1 MEMERSEHARTPR
14 RLPLDPPRFRKF
26 VLIVGTAFALTL
38 ALLATNLR
46 DTPVALAAH
55 SPTEYNLCDRSLHAR
70 GIIIR
75 ELRDWGRTNSDTRYD
90 LEQRFGCGPHDHD
103 RDNQTPPVALSA
115 IISAAD
121 LRDHTD
127 WTTYNGRL
135 LIRTSAARELQAGDF
150 AGLNATIF
158 DFNGTSLRTLP
169 GRLFEGLTIQQL
181 TFWNNQDLESLPED
195 LFEGIVGT
203 GPGMGFTFELNPK
216 ITSESLP
223 PTIFDP
229 LGNSAEAPSNNL
241 RDKGGIQAITFRRN
255 GVSQLNTRW
264 FAHFRQL
271 GATYDWG
278 SINLSDPTAQD
289 RTEFW
294 DSYYYDDGTGKYT
307 DPTKTTRGVN
317 SITSSTTKANIAAAI
332 KAAIDSVGDASDV
345 KPDFTTGNTLQVTTG
360 NFGSVDLCERT
371 TAVRDEIIKELRAE
385 QSSIY
390 GSVSSGGTIT
400 DGTYGAFGCSTGR
413 TAIVTKVNLTAHTNW
428 DTDAGGM
435 NLDNKN
441 LTALRAHD
449 LRYLDL
455 EYLTFGRNS
464 ISELP
469 DDIFSGLPLR
479 TLRMNRIGITKLQSG
494 LFRGVN
500 ASNFQIL
507 GLADN
512 ADLSDLSIAPDVF
525 DPLTELRFL
534 DINDSAIGRINTRW
548 FKELT
553 KLGEG
558 AGWHGLVLSGL
569 PVVSYF
575 SSETGGYYETGA
587 TNKVAYNPTSTT
599 DQAALRTAIIAAID
613 TPQPDLNIA
622 GSKFRP
628 PDALGIDPCGR
639 SEVVWKELMRQFGH
653 IPNEIAGGWRNF
665 APMETIFPVSDIRYE
680 RYADITLAQCRVLP
694 AQWVNAQTGLVT
706 SQGAP
711 NFGAAVLSIKPVPW
725 HAGQARMASSER
737 AFNLSGADLS
747 RLSPNDLANLHAF
760 EVVHMQDANLEAP
773 NVSLFSHMPN
783 ITELNLAGNS
793 IRTSDFNATPNFLS
807 PLRKLE
813 NLNLNDNLFTTF
825 NGDWIPASARST
837 LEVLRLEGNPMTR
850 TDLENLN
857 LRVLSI
863 SRSSITQLDSAINDM
878 TNLRELYWSD
888 LRALPIDG
896 IDEFIQ
902 NLPDAITRSEPGD
915 RIGNPGDLDDSDLDA
930 AITNLQ
936 MAYLTRLRDIDV
948 EPLHFADAC
957 RPPIHE
963 VKPVL
968 ATTHQWAWE
977 QNFGNL
983 CLTDAQRNTFINDLY
998 EYGPVEEFDLV
1009 NLNLNDTQMADLLSK
1024 IKLQIRGRNL
1034 WGTAVYQKFSTLRLV
1049 GNPNAFGDGFND
1061 AALDVFDDQ
1070 HSVTELTISHSDLN
1084 FTQAN
1089 NILRDLELAFSTRSW
1104 ALGLITLDL
1113 SFNNRLFTDV
1123 DPDTARPLLRGIMQV
1138 PRNATP
1144 VDINLRSTNLSFDQ
1158 LKAMLDGMD
1167 GAPLW
1172 NRSGDGAVGDL
1183 RRIRTLDISDNA
1195 NLWKRK
1201 NQNDEWVN
1209 VPATEINEL
1218 LTRLPGLTTLRVG
1231 GTSIESQ
1238 TMLQTVFNGL
1248 DHAPSTYRYADQR
1261 DTSTLERL
1269 QELDLSGNN
1278 LMALTA
1284 AELETEFAKMGTRIA
1299 LQSPQLRTLSLGYTQ
1314 IDLAQLTAI
1323 VNGLD
1328 TADLLDGIFTL
1339 DLSGNINLVRNCPTG
1354 GLSDDLSAVLA
1365 KFTNLR
1371 HIDISDTGTFFQH
1384 MACIVNG
1391 LNAGD
1396 GNAQDG
1402 LARNLISLNLRD
1414 NPQAFFVEGSGGDIG
1429 GPADKDDVAQVF
1441 APLRNAR
1448 TNLVNTEITAAQ
1460 ANAILQSRTMG
1471 LSEDERRETER
1482 RFTAQNPAFGFKTPL
1497 PTETRL
1503 LSGRGSLRVA
1513 FVHNP
1518 MRDGAA
1524 FEVLRYEYRYRVRP
1538 ENADTEWGNTGT
1550 EAWRDAEVD
1559 LSTTG
1564 DKNFDIHGL
1573 ATQTVYQVQVR
1584 ATSVAQPNVL
1594 MLTGGTTVKLPKVNS
1609 IRPAITEVNIRTGD
1623 QIRLEVDILGLS
1635 DNLDNALPTK
1645 EGINL
1650 IFTWSDSPAGGSF
1663 ATPNDSRRVTYTA
1676 SNLPGTYTITAEAGP
1691 DGICRNHHD
1700 STFGISEADRAPCT
1714 ATFTVRVSRA
1724 PAIAVPDTEP
1734 INPAG
1739 TIPTS
1744 LADADGTAYEVFT
1757 PVAGGTFNGEGI
1769 TVTAAKGAVPDRQL
1783 IGVRAAVSATQAPAP
1798 VPGAR
1803 MTIAGSLYDITA
1815 IQANRQPVSAYK
1827 LDEPLSA
1834 CLPLPE
1840 AFRANLTNIVLVE
1853 RKADGSYG
1861 ILTSKLRQ
1869 TAGELN
1875 VCGGVSTLP
1884 ATVGVAKLGVVPA
1897 LPPTPAPEIETPDTG
1912 ATAPGVIAL
1921 AIMLL
1926 AGTLLLAGI
1935 SKMRRIRG

>member
-1 MEMERSEHARTPR
+1 
-14 RLPLDPPRFRKF
+14 
-26 VLIVGTAFALTL
+26 
-38 ALLATNLR
+38 
-46 DTPVALAAH
+46 
-55 SPTEYNLCDRSLHAR
+55 
-70 GIIIR
+70 
-75 ELRDWGRTNSDTRYD
+75 
-90 LEQRFGCGPHDHD
+90 
-103 RDNQTPPVALSA
+103 
-115 IISAAD
+115 
-121 LRDHTD
+121 
-127 WTTYNGRL
+127 
-135 LIRTSAARELQAGDF
+135 
-150 AGLNATIF
+150 
-158 DFNGTSLRTLP
+158 
-169 GRLFEGLTIQQL
+169 
-181 TFWNNQDLESLPED
+181 
-195 LFEGIVGT
+195 
-203 GPGMGFTFELNPK
+203 
-216 ITSESLP
+216 
-223 PTIFDP
+223 
-229 LGNSAEAPSNNL
+229 
-241 RDKGGIQAITFRRN
+241 
-255 GVSQLNTRW
+255 
-264 FAHFRQL
+264 
-271 GATYDWG
+271 
-278 SINLSDPTAQD
+278 
-289 RTEFW
+289 
-294 DSYYYDDGTGKYT
+294 
-307 DPTKTTRGVN
+307 
-317 SITSSTTKANIAAAI
+317 
-332 KAAIDSVGDASDV
+332 
-345 KPDFTTGNTLQVTTG
+345 
-360 NFGSVDLCERT
+360 
-371 TAVRDEIIKELRAE
+371 
-385 QSSIY
+385 
-390 GSVSSGGTIT
+390 
-400 DGTYGAFGCSTGR
+400 
-413 TAIVTKVNLTAHTNW
+413 
-428 DTDAGGM
+428 
-435 NLDNKN
+435 
-441 LTALRAHD
+441 
-449 LRYLDL
+449 
-455 EYLTFGRNS
+455 
-464 ISELP
+464 
-469 DDIFSGLPLR
+469 
-479 TLRMNRIGITKLQSG
+479 
-494 LFRGVN
+494 
-500 ASNFQIL
+500 
-507 GLADN
+507 
-512 ADLSDLSIAPDVF
+512 
-525 DPLTELRFL
+525 
-534 DINDSAIGRINTRW
+534 
-548 FKELT
+548 
-553 KLGEG
+553 
-558 AGWHGLVLSGL
+558 
-569 PVVSYF
+569 
-575 SSETGGYYETGA
+575 
-587 TNKVAYNPTSTT
+587 
-599 DQAALRTAIIAAID
+599 
-613 TPQPDLNIA
+613 
-622 GSKFRP
+622 
-628 PDALGIDPCGR
+628 
-639 SEVVWKELMRQFGH
+639 
-653 IPNEIAGGWRNF
+653 
-665 APMETIFPVSDIRYE
+665 
-680 RYADITLAQCRVLP
+680 
-694 AQWVNAQTGLVT
+694 
-706 SQGAP
+706 
-711 NFGAAVLSIKPVPW
+711 
-725 HAGQARMASSER
+725 MASSER

-747 RLSPNDLANLHAF
+747 RLTPNDLANLHAF

-793 IRTSDFNATPNFLS
+793 IRTSDFSATPNFLS

-825 NGDWIPASARST
+825 DGDWIPASARST

-850 TDLENLN
+850 TDLESLN

-863 SRSSITQLDSAINDM
+863 SRSSITQLDAAINDM

-968 ATTHQWAWE
+968 RRTHQEAWE
-977 QNFGNL
+977 QYFGNL

-998 EYGPVEEFDLV
+998 EYGLFEEFDLV
-1009 NLNLNDTQMADLLSK
+1009 NLNLNDTQMANLLSK
-1024 IKLQIRGRNL
+1024 IKLQIRGRI
-1034 WGTAVYQKFSTLRLV
+1034 WGNPVYQRFSTLRLV

-1123 DPDTARPLLRGIMQV
+1123 DPDTARPFLRGIMQV

-1144 VDINLRSTNLSFDQ
+1144 VDINLRSTDLSFDQ
-1158 LKAMLDGMD
+1158 FKAMLDGMD

-1238 TMLQTVFNGL
+1238 TVLQTVFNGL

-1278 LMALTA
+1278 LFALTA
-1284 AELETEFAKMGTRIA
+1284 AELETEFEKMGTRIA
-1299 LQSPQLRTLSLGYTQ
+1299 LQSPQLRTLGLGYTQ
-1314 IDLAQLTAI
+1314 INLAKLTAI
-1323 VNGLD
+1323 VDGLD
-1328 TADLLDGIFTL
+1328 TAGLLDGIFTL
-1339 DLSGNINLVRNCPTG
+1339 NLSGNINLLFCRTG

-1365 KFTNLR
+1365 RFTNLR
-1371 HIDISDTGTFFQH
+1371 HLDISATAPSFQSLK
-1384 MACIVNG
+1384 CIVNG
-1391 LNAGD
+1391 INAGD

-1414 NPQAFFVEGSGGDIG
+1414 NPQIFELPDSDVKASN
-1429 GPADKDDVAQVF
+1429 DDVAQVF
-1441 APLRNAR
+1441 APLRHAR

-1497 PTETRL
+1497 PTDTRL
-1503 LSGRGSLRVA
+1503 LSGRGSLQVA
-1513 FVHNP
+1513 FTHNP

-1538 ENADTEWGNTGT
+1538 ENADTDWGNTGT

-1559 LSTTG
+1559 LTTTG
-1564 DKNFDIHGL
+1564 DKTFDIHGL
-1573 ATQTVYQVQVR
+1573 ATQTAYQVQIR
-1584 ATSVAQPNVL
+1584 AISVAQPNVL

-1609 IRPAITEVNIRTGD
+1609 IKPAITEVNIRTGD

-1650 IFTWSDSPAGGSF
+1650 IFTWSDSPSGGSF
-1663 ATPNDSRRVTYTA
+1663 ATPNDTRRVTYTA

-1691 DGICRNHHD
+1691 DGICRSHHD
-1700 STFGISEADRAPCT
+1700 SNFGISDAERAPCT

-1757 PVAGGTFNGEGI
+1757 PVGGGTFNGEGI

-1783 IGVRAAVSATQAPAP
+1783 IGVRADLSANQAPAP
-1798 VPGAR
+1798 VPGAT

-1815 IQANRQPVSAYK
+1815 IQANSQPVTAYK

-1853 RKADGSYG
+1853 RKTDGSYG

-1869 TAGELN
+1869 TAAGLN

-1897 LPPTPAPEIETPDTG
+1897 LPPTPVPEIETPDTG
-1912 ATAPGVIAL
+1912 ATAPGIIAL
-1921 AIMLL
+1921 AIMML

-1935 SKMRRIRG
+1935 SRMRKIRG